1 VIRQEFHQDRDLEG
15 PLTAVAAL
23 DDTTTS
29 EQAIGS
35 ELVIC
40 LRNEPDGTEDDVVI
54 GEWDPRTDELHRPL
68 RFPRDDFVR
77 LFALKGELTSGLL
90 LERRETV
97 RDLYNRLSDRTPTPA
112 VPLAELRDWY
122 ATYVLGAVVEKL

>member
-1 VIRQEFHQDRDLEG
+1 MTDAG
-15 PLTAVAAL
+15 GL

-54 GEWDPRTDELHRPL
+54 GEWDPRTDEVNRPL